1 MKNFVFVLATVYA
14 CIFNATAGEIA
25 TFNNVSVYQQWDNS
39 WADHRTLNISLVAI
53 DNKKYLVFSLETILG
68 YRKVNLKYTPETK
81 NQLFALLK
89 KSKEWMTIAI
99 EKHLD
104 TNKVVGCLSDNN
116 LPCENQKNNFLKFM
130 FLSYEKGKNT
140 VIKVTF
146 VDEIKHHQM
155 FTLWDHNIRWLL
167 DNLDYMSNK
176 AIAEIDT
183 QIENEKYFK

>member
-1 MKNFVFVLATVYA
+1 
-14 CIFNATAGEIA
+14 
-25 TFNNVSVYQQWDNS
+25 
-39 WADHRTLNISLVAI
+39 
-53 DNKKYLVFSLETILG
+53 
-68 YRKVNLKYTPETK
+68 
-81 NQLFALLK
+81 
-89 KSKEWMTIAI
+89 
-99 EKHLD
+99 
-104 TNKVVGCLSDNN
+104 
-116 LPCENQKNNFLKFM
+116 M
-130 FLSYEKGKNT
+130 FLSYEKGENT